1 MLSNSTLDKAY
12 ELRRR
17 EVRETVGYLYGKAG
31 SPVNVGEQMFLTILN
46 VLTSML
52 WGGTVE
58 GEARA
63 SLGAEFRQ
71 VISETTELL
80 GMPNISDFFP
90 ALAPLDLQGAVKRMK
105 KPMDKL
111 NAIIEHII
119 DQRLKKKERESGSS
133 SEPEFKDF
141 VQFLLQL
148 KDDEDSK
155 TPLTMEQIKALL
167 LDMVVGGS
175 ETSSNSIEF
184 VLAEIINKPEVLR
197 KVQQELD
204 EVIGKDKLVEESH
217 IHKLPYLLATI
228 KESLRLHPALPL
240 LIPHCPSESCTISG
254 YAIPKGSRVFVNVW
268 AIHRDPLIWEN
279 PLEFNP
285 DRFLNSQWDFSGNDF
300 SYFPFGSGR
309 RICAGIAMAERMVL
323 YSVATLLHSFD
334 WKVPEGNNLDLSEKF
349 GIVLKLENPLVTI
362 PTPRLSDPTLYV

>member
-204 EVIGKDKLVEESH
+204 EVKSGW
-217 IHKLPYLLATI
+217 I
-228 KESLRLHPALPL
+228 K
-240 LIPHCPSESCTISG
+240 
-254 YAIPKGSRVFVNVW
+254 RV
-268 AIHRDPLIWEN
+268 
-279 PLEFNP
+279 
-285 DRFLNSQWDFSGNDF
+285 
-300 SYFPFGSGR
+300 
-309 RICAGIAMAERMVL
+309 
-323 YSVATLLHSFD
+323 
-334 WKVPEGNNLDLSEKF
+334 
-349 GIVLKLENPLVTI
+349 
-362 PTPRLSDPTLYV
+362 